1 MVVIENGLAI
11 VFIRN
16 TEELRNLRGQC
27 GIMVRSFVTGGTG
40 FVGSYIVKLLS
51 EGNHDA
57 TILKRKSSSLSLIDG
72 LTFNSVVGDVTDP
85 ISLEEG
91 VPEDTEWFFH
101 NAAIMKDWGGKSEF
115 FPVNVEGTRN
125 VLEVIRKKD
134 IPKLIH
140 TSSTAVYGFPN
151 IKGPLTEE
159 APWKPM
165 NNYQRSKAA
174 AENLIREYEE
184 TYGIRA
190 TMIRGPT
197 VLGKGDMFTGPQ
209 LVERI
214 KDENMFTFGGGNNLQ
229 SYAHGEDFAKCLLLA
244 AEHFDIAAG
253 QAFNVTSFNCTFREL
268 LEAIADEIDASKDF
282 SNIPYAPSVA
292 MGAAAAGLYRA
303 FHRKNAP
310 LLTPFRAK
318 LFGSTYIID
327 SVKARENLGYE
338 PKWDLKAT
346 VQDLVQWGGTI
357 KAR

>member
-1 MVVIENGLAI
+1 
-11 VFIRN
+11 
-16 TEELRNLRGQC
+16 
-27 GIMVRSFVTGGTG
+27 MVRSFVTGGTG

-51 EGNHDA
+51 EGNHDV
-57 TILKRKSSSLSLIDG
+57 TILKRTSSSLDLLDG
-72 LTFNSVVGDVTDP
+72 LTFNSVVGDVTDLN
-85 ISLEEG
+85 SLEAG

-101 NAAIMKDWGGKSEF
+101 NAAIMKDWGGKSQF
-115 FPVNVEGTRN
+115 FPVNVEGTRS

-151 IKGPLTEE
+151 IKDPLSED

-165 NNYQRSKAA
+165 NTYQRSKAA
-174 AENLIREYEE
+174 AEELIREYGE

-209 LVERI
+209 LIDRI
-214 KDENMFTFGGGNNLQ
+214 TNGNMFTIGGGNNSQ
-229 SYAHGEDFAKCLLLA
+229 SFAHGEDFAKCLLLA
-244 AEHFDIAAG
+244 AENFNIAEG
-253 QAFNVTSFNCTFREL
+253 NAFNVTSFICTFREL
-268 LEAIADEIDASKDF
+268 LEAIADEVGASKDF
-282 SNIPYAPSVA
+282 TNIPYTPSVA

-303 FHRKNAP
+303 FHKKNSP
-310 LLTPFRAK
+310 LITPFRVK

-327 SVKARENLGYE
+327 NTKARENLGYE
-338 PKWDLKAT
+338 PSWNLQTT
-346 VQDLVQWGGTI
+346 VQEIVQWGGTI

>member
-1 MVVIENGLAI
+1 
-11 VFIRN
+11 
-16 TEELRNLRGQC
+16 
-27 GIMVRSFVTGGTG
+27 MVRSFVTGGTG

-51 EGNHDA
+51 EGNHDV
-57 TILKRKSSSLSLIDG
+57 TILKRTSSNLDLLDG
-72 LTFNSVVGDVTDP
+72 LTFKSVVGDVTNP
-85 ISLEEG
+85 KSLEEG

-101 NAAIMKDWGGKSEF
+101 NAAIMKDWGGKSQF
-115 FPVNVEGTRN
+115 FPINVEGTRN

-151 IKGPLTEE
+151 VKEPLAED

-165 NNYQRSKAA
+165 NTYQKSKAA
-174 AENLIREYEE
+174 AETLIREYEE

-197 VLGKGDMFTGPQ
+197 VLGKGDMFTAPQ
-209 LVERI
+209 IIDRI
-214 KDENMFTFGGGNNLQ
+214 KEGNMFTFGGGNSLQ

-244 AEHFDIAAG
+244 AEKFNEAAG
-253 QAFNVTSFNCTFREL
+253 NAFNVTSFTCAFREL
-268 LEAIADEIDASKDF
+268 LETIADEVNASKDF
-282 SNIPYAPSVA
+282 TNIPYAPSVA

-310 LLTPFRAK
+310 LLTSFRAK

-327 SVKARENLGYE
+327 STKAREILGYE
-338 PKWDLKAT
+338 PKWNLQTT
-346 VQDLVQWGGTI
+346 VKDMVEWGGSI